1 MKIGLKFKWLILLLV
16 LIQISVFGQD
26 NPAFK
31 SKPIRY
37 SIRTEGG
44 ISRINSSQ
52 AFKSNFY
59 PTGDFGLSFQLGLF
73 KGFTAGISFR
83 YSSFQ
88 VDPRRLNVP
97 TDTIIQI
104 DGFDEF
110 LPIRTY
116 QNHINPGITLGYD
129 VWADESVFFNFAVTS
144 GISYTRYSK
153 IRSKLSNVP
162 KSNYNFQSFF
172 IEPSASVFYVF
183 EDNLGVSFKVAY
195 TYIDGFFKPEN
206 IGLGGGVISYETRDL
221 QGKIQFLT
229 FSLGFV
235 YSIKSF

>member
-1 MKIGLKFKWLILLLV
+1 MKIVLKLNWLIGILLV
-16 LIQISVFGQD
+16 AQSFVLAQED
-26 NPAFK
+26 PAFK

-37 SIRTEGG
+37 SFRIDGG
-44 ISRINSSQ
+44 ISRISSSQ
-52 AFKSNFY
+52 AFKTNFY

-73 KGFTAGISFR
+73 KGFSAGLSFR

-88 VDPRRLNVP
+88 VDPRRLNVLV
-97 TDTIIQI
+97 DTIIFK
-104 DGFDEF
+104 DGFSIE

-116 QNHINPGITLGYD
+116 QNHLNPGIILGYD
-129 VWADESVFFNFAVTS
+129 VWVDESVFFNFAVTS

-153 IRSKLSNVP
+153 IRSKLQNRP
-162 KSNYNFQSFF
+162 KSDYNFQSFF
-172 IEPSASVFYVF
+172 LEPSASVFYVF
-183 EDNLGVSFKVAY
+183 EDNLGVSFKMAY

-206 IGLGGGVISYETRDL
+206 IGLDGGVISYQSQDL

-235 YSIKSF
+235 YTIKSF